1 MRAILWHA
9 AGLTAETLLLVFGLV
24 LGGYSAALILFGD
37 VAEADQLRVLS
48 WLTLDIAVA
57 VYGGWALASRR
68 R

>member
-1 MRAILWHA
+1 MRAILWNSV
-9 AGLTAETLLLVFGLV
+9 GFTAEVVLLVFGLV

-48 WLTLDIAVA
+48 WLTLNIAAA